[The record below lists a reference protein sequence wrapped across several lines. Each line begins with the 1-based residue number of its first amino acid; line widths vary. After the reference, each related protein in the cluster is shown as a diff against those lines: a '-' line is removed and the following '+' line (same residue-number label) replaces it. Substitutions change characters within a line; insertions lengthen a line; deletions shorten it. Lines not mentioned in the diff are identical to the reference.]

1 MKNKS
6 KKLRTATAAAI
17 IVIVFIGF
25 WTNLGIGTISAP
37 GIWDISILCPLGA
50 LGTMLASKMMV
61 PRAVISLVIMVLLI
75 VVFARAFCGWMCPV
89 PLVQKLRNAFSKGD
103 SAKKEAEA
111 TAEDAGTATKEVAAG
126 ESAEAAAGTAKAV
139 AGTAEVVKAS
149 TESTETTTVAPLTDA
164 EKAALSTSCQKDA
177 KGLVGCASCASKR
190 GDAVDARHF
199 VLGGALV
206 STLIFGFPVFCLVC
220 PIGLTFA
227 TILLLVNLFAQGDV
241 TWTIIV
247 VPAIL
252 AAEVIFFRKWCHQ
265 LCPLS
270 AFMSLI
276 AKLNRTFKPTI
287 DDAKCIETANG
298 HACGKCGRACEE
310 GIDPRHPELSEAAWS
325 ECTKCRACVDA
336 CPTHAITMPFLAKKG
351 QPVQIA
357 ANDTQGESAK

>member
-6 KKLRTATAAAI
+6 KKLRTATALAI
-17 IVIVFIGF
+17 VVIVFIGF

-37 GIWDISILCPLGA
+37 GIWDISVLCPLGA
-50 LGTMLASKMMV
+50 LGTMLASKTML
-61 PRAVISLVIMVLLI
+61 PRAVISLVLMVLLI
-75 VVFARAFCGWMCPV
+75 IVFARAFCGWMCPV
-89 PLVQKLRNAFSKGD
+89 PLVQKLRTAFSKGGGKKD
-103 SAKKEAEA
+103 AKA
-111 TAEDAGTATKEVAAG
+111 DGAAG
-126 ESAEAAAGTAKAV
+126 AAEGDAAAGAAAATKSANV
-139 AGTAEVVKAS
+139 AS
-149 TESTETTTVAPLTDA
+149 LTDA
-164 EKAALSTSCQKDA
+164 EKAALSTSCKKDS
-177 KGLVGCASCASKR
+177 KGLAGCASCASKR
-190 GDAVDARHF
+190 GDALDARHF
-199 VLGGALV
+199 VLGGAVL
-206 STLIFGFPVFCLVC
+206 STFIFGFPVFCLIC

-252 AAEVIFFRKWCHQ
+252 LAEVVFFRKWCHQ

-270 AFMSLI
+270 AFMSLV

-287 DDAKCIETANG
+287 DDAKCIETAKG
-298 HACGKCGRACEE
+298 HACGRCGRACEE

-336 CPTHAITMPFLAKKG
+336 CPTHAITMPFLAEKG

-357 ANDTQGESAK
+357 ANETQGDSAK